1 MLAPIRP
8 RPIIPNCM
16 PDKPGTSHTV
26 TAMDARQL
34 DRDVAGA
41 AAAHQGLLSML
52 DDCLD
57 AGTLDGA
64 APSRLPEWTVG
75 HVLTHLARNADSMVR
90 VLAAA
95 ERGATIDRYEGG
107 VERRNAEIEEGAGRP
122 AAELVA
128 DVRATIWAAGAGVGD
143 AVRAGTAAAARRRV
157 ARYPVTDLPFMRWRE
172 VEVHRAD
179 LGLGYEP
186 ADWPA
191 EYVRQDL
198 RWMEMRWNARRPMG
212 MTGLPQEALDA
223 PPHAAAGV
231 APRPDVDRRSRA
243 GRRVLTVASL
253 QVGVDVLLGRLDRVG
268 EDRAVDVDPP
278 APRVLLHAVLHGPA
292 VGVVET
298 LELVPRHEPAVVSP
312 APHPADRA

>member
-1 MLAPIRP
+1 
-8 RPIIPNCM
+8 
-16 PDKPGTSHTV
+16 
-26 TAMDARQL
+26 MDARQL

-75 HVLTHLARNADSMVR
+75 HVLTHLARNADSIVR

-107 VERRNAEIEEGAGRP
+107 
-122 AAELVA
+122 L
-128 DVRATIWAAGAGVGD
+128 
-143 AVRAGTAAAARRRV
+143 ARRT
-157 ARYPVTDLPFMRWRE
+157 ARSRTAPGARPPIWCRTSGPRSGSWSRPGRRSTRWDGRSREAPGREIPVTDLPFMRWRE

-212 MTGLPQEALDA
+212 MTGLPQAALDA
-223 PPHAAAGV
+223 PPHERLAW
-231 APRPDVDRRSRA
+231 
-243 GRRVLTVASL
+243 
-253 QVGVDVLLGRLDRVG
+253 LLGRTSIGDL
-268 EDRAVDVDPP
+268 
-278 APRVLLHAVLHGPA
+278 
-292 VGVVET
+292 
-298 LELVPRHEPAVVSP
+298 EPAGVF
-312 APHPADRA
+312 